1 MKNCYTGAREEAEN
15 LAWARHKENVME
27 LEIKLFANLRKF
39 NPQLDR
45 MELDDGTTVLELLER
60 AGIPPSE
67 VAIVLVDGRH
77 AKLDQALHDGETVA
91 VFPPIAGG

>member
-1 MKNCYTGAREEAEN
+1 
-15 LAWARHKENVME
+15 ME

-39 NPQLDR
+39 NPLL
-45 MELDDGTTVLELLER
+45 ENIKLDDGTTVLELLER

-77 AKLDQALHDGETVA
+77 AKLDQPLHDGETVA

>member
-1 MKNCYTGAREEAEN
+1 
-15 LAWARHKENVME
+15 ME

-39 NPQLDR
+39 NP
-45 MELDDGTTVLELLER
+45 ELERIEVDDGTTVVELLER
-60 AGIPPSE
+60 SGIPPSE

-77 AKLDQALHDGETVA
+77 AKLDQPLHDGETVA

>member
-1 MKNCYTGAREEAEN
+1 
-15 LAWARHKENVME
+15 ME

-39 NPQLDR
+39 NP
-45 MELDDGTTVLELLER
+45 ELERIEVDEGTTIRQLFDE

-77 AKLDQALHDGETVA
+77 ATLDQPLHDGETVA
-91 VFPPIAGG
+91 AFPPIAGG

>member
-1 MKNCYTGAREEAEN
+1 
-15 LAWARHKENVME
+15 ME
-27 LEIKLFANLRKF
+27 LDIKLFASLRKF
-39 NPQLDR
+39 NPLLDKIN
-45 MELDDGTTVLELLER
+45 LDDGTTVLELLER

-77 AKLDQALHDGETVA
+77 AKLDQLLHDGETVE

>member
-1 MKNCYTGAREEAEN
+1 
-15 LAWARHKENVME
+15 ME

-39 NPQLDR
+39 NPQLDSI
-45 MELDDGTTVLELLER
+45 ELDEGTTVLELLER
-60 AGIPPSE
+60 AGIPASK

-77 AKLDQALHDGETVA
+77 AKLDQPLHDGETVA

>member
-1 MKNCYTGAREEAEN
+1 
-15 LAWARHKENVME
+15 ME

-39 NPQLDR
+39 NP
-45 MELDDGTTVLELLER
+45 ELEKIEVDEGTTIRQLFDE
-60 AGIPPSE
+60 AGIPPSA

-77 AKLDQALHDGETVA
+77 ATLDQPLVDGETVA

>member
-1 MKNCYTGAREEAEN
+1 
-15 LAWARHKENVME
+15 ME

-45 MELDDGTTVLELLER
+45 IELDDGATVLELLEK
-60 AGIPPSE
+60 AGIPPSG

-77 AKLDQALHDGETVA
+77 AKLDQPLHDGETVA
-91 VFPPIAGG
+91 LFPPIAGG

>member
-1 MKNCYTGAREEAEN
+1 
-15 LAWARHKENVME
+15 ME

-45 MELDDGTTVLELLER
+45 IELDEGTTVLELLER
-60 AGIPPSE
+60 AGIPASK

-77 AKLDQALHDGETVA
+77 AKLDQPLHDGETVA

>member
-1 MKNCYTGAREEAEN
+1 MGATQG
-15 LAWARHKENVME
+15 NVME

-39 NPQLDR
+39 NP
-45 MELDDGTTVLELLER
+45 ELERIEVDDGTTILELLEK

-67 VAIVLVDGRH
+67 VAIVLVNGRH
-77 AKLDQALHDGETVA
+77 AKLDQPLVDGETVA

>member
-1 MKNCYTGAREEAEN
+1 
-15 LAWARHKENVME
+15 ME

-39 NPQLDR
+39 NPLLDKIK
-45 MELDDGTTVLELLER
+45 LDAGTTVLELLEI

-77 AKLDQALHDGETVA
+77 AKLDQPLHDGETVA
-91 VFPPIAGG
+91 IFPPIAGG

>member
-1 MKNCYTGAREEAEN
+1 
-15 LAWARHKENVME
+15 ME
-27 LEIKLFANLRKF
+27 LQIKLFANLRKF
-39 NPQLDR
+39 NPLLDKIK
-45 MELDDGTTVLELLER
+45 LDDGTTVLELLER

-77 AKLDQALHDGETVA
+77 VKLDRPLHDGETVA

>member
-1 MKNCYTGAREEAEN
+1 
-15 LAWARHKENVME
+15 ME

-45 MELDDGTTVLELLER
+45 IELDDGTTVVELLER
-60 AGIPPSE
+60 AGIPPSK

-77 AKLDQALHDGETVA
+77 ANLDQPLHDGETVA

>member
-1 MKNCYTGAREEAEN
+1 
-15 LAWARHKENVME
+15 ME

-39 NPQLDR
+39 NPLLDKIK
-45 MELDDGTTVLELLER
+45 LDEGTTVSELLER

-77 AKLDQALHDGETVA
+77 AKLDQPLYDGETVA

>member
-1 MKNCYTGAREEAEN
+1 
-15 LAWARHKENVME
+15 ME

-39 NPQLDR
+39 NPLL
-45 MELDDGTTVLELLER
+45 EKIKLDDGTTVLELLER
-60 AGIPPSE
+60 AGIPSSE

-77 AKLDQALHDGETVA
+77 AKLDQPLNDGETVA